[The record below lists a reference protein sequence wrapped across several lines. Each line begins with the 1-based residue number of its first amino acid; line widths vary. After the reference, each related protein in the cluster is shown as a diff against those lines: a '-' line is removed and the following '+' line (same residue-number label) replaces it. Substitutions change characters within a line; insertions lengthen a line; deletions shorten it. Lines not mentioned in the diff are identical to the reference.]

1 MNRTRSI
8 VESMTN
14 HLQNK
19 KILIID
25 DDIGQCEVL
34 GLIFE
39 NEGATVYIAND
50 GQAGL
55 RQLYITQPDLVIV
68 DVMMPVMNGWEVC
81 RQIRMLT
88 DIPVIMLTTLNDDE
102 DVIQGFNNGADDF
115 ISKPFSAQ
123 VLKVRAEA
131 LLLRRQQGS
140 VEAERLEY
148 HDDYL
153 SINLTERLLFV
164 AGEPVKL
171 TATEFRLLSYLVR
184 HAGRVLTYN
193 QILENVWGSNY
204 HDSTD
209 YVHVYL
215 SRLRQKIEK
224 NHRQPQYLLTEHG
237 VGYRFNKQP

>member
-1 MNRTRSI
+1 MFKTRSI
-8 VESMTN
+8 VRSMTN

-25 DDIGQCEVL
+25 DDLGHCEVL
-34 GLIFE
+34 GLILE
-39 NEGATVYIAND
+39 EAGAVVYIAND
-50 GQAGL
+50 GQTGL

-81 RQIRMLT
+81 RQIRLLT
-88 DIPVIMLTTLNDDE
+88 DTPIIMLTTLNDD
-102 DVIQGFNNGADDF
+102 DDIVQGFNSGADDF
-115 ISKPFSAQ
+115 ISKPFNAQ
-123 VLKVRAEA
+123 ILKVRAES
-131 LLLRRQQGS
+131 LLRRREQSTTKPEQ
-140 VEAERLEY
+140 LEY

-153 SINLTERLLFV
+153 SINLAERSLFV
-164 AGEPVKL
+164 KGAPIKL

-237 VGYRFNKQP
+237 VGYRFNKQ